1 MGLRINTNT
10 TAVTAL
16 RNLRLNDSRL
26 SKSLERLSTG
36 SRINRAADDPSGLVI
51 SEQLRAQIEA
61 LQQATRNSQD
71 ASNLLSVADSALQEV
86 ADLVVEIQ
94 QSILFAM
101 NTGAASKSQILA
113 EQDAVDNSIA
123 AIDRIAQTT
132 RFGDRPLL
140 NGTADFVLTSTA
152 PALLDNLNIR
162 SVSFSPG
169 ETQRTFTVT
178 VNVNPQRAQ
187 LRIAGGAT
195 GVSGVTA
202 GTTLRVHGDRG
213 TQDVV
218 LASGATE
225 LDIADAIN
233 TVAGFTGVWAS
244 GIDNT
249 RVDLFSGEFGADQ
262 RVRLEIVAGN
272 VSTGAGGGFQF
283 LSDSGAF
290 TAFPVGASLTPLEI
304 ITDTGRNGIVATNG
318 LTFESQGRHVSVV
331 EPAVQL
337 EFDLDPDLLPVTGVL
352 SASFVV
358 GNTGLQFQ
366 VNEFPFPSDR
376 LQFGIDSIQ
385 ASLLGIEEFRDRIN
399 EAIAGVS
406 SFATTGQ
413 IITGGFLSSLKT
425 GAGNDLFQNPGNAL
439 TISRAVLDQV
449 SSLRG
454 YLGALEA
461 QNVQPA
467 IRQLGVQIENLGAS
481 LSTIKDLDFAEEVTN
496 FTKRQILFQSGVAVL
511 ANANSIPQAVL
522 SLITG

>member
-26 SKSLERLSTG
+26 ATSLERLSTG

-51 SEQLRAQIEA
+51 SEQLRAQIAA
-61 LQQATRNSQD
+61 LNQATRNSQD

-86 ADLVVEIQ
+86 ADLVIEIQ
-94 QSILFAM
+94 QSILFSM
-101 NTGAASKSQILA
+101 NTGAASKAQILA
-113 EQDAVDNSIA
+113 EQDAVDNAIS
-123 AIDRIAQTT
+123 AIDRIATTT
-132 RFGDRPLL
+132 RFGDRSLL

-162 SVSFSPG
+162 SVNFAPG
-169 ETQRTFTVT
+169 EVQRNFTIT
-178 VNVNPQRAQ
+178 VNRNPQRAQ

-202 GTTLRVHGDRG
+202 GTTLRVHGGRG

-218 LASGATE
+218 LASNADE
-225 LDIADAIN
+225 VDIAQAIN

-244 GIDNT
+244 GINNT
-249 RVDLFSGEFGADQ
+249 RVDIFSEEFGADQ
-262 RVRLEIVAGN
+262 LIRVEIITGRI
-272 VSTGAGGGFQF
+272 STGAGGGFQF
-283 LSDSGAF
+283 LSNTGAF
-290 TAFPVGASLTPLEI
+290 TALPVGLSLTPLEI
-304 ITDTGRNGIVATNG
+304 ITDRGVNGIVATNG
-318 LTFESQGRHVSVV
+318 LTFESQGRHVSIV
-331 EPAVQL
+331 EPSVQM

-352 SASFVV
+352 STTFEV

-385 ASLLGIEEFRDRIN
+385 TSLLGFESFRDRIS
-399 EAIAGVS
+399 EATAGVS
-406 SFATTGQ
+406 SFAATGT
-413 IITGGFLSSLKT
+413 IVTGGFLSSLKT
-425 GAGNDLFQNPGNAL
+425 GAGNDLFQNAGNAL
-439 TISRAVLDQV
+439 AISRGALDQI

-454 YLGALEA
+454 YLGALES
-461 QNVQPA
+461 QNIQPA
-467 IRQLGVQIENLGAS
+467 IRQLGVQIENLGSS

-511 ANANSIPQAVL
+511 ANANSVPQAVL